1 MWCWKFQGTDI
12 PSSPSSFPLSS
23 YSLVLV
29 LILAVSLKSLR
40 DLFFNPNEDSLN
52 RGFLRFV
59 AFMSV
64 CLIADMPNVYGFGFG
79 GNEPLESVDPS
90 TDGVATYS
98 PPPLAE
104 FNDTP
109 DPDGTG
115 EAVMPRPKIP
125 VCDPVDP
132 CWGAPKL
139 PVVSGVIGFES
150 GLRGCPCEECG
161 RRI

>member
-59 AFMSV
+59 AFMS
-64 CLIADMPNVYGFGFG
+64 
-79 GNEPLESVDPS
+79 LESVDPS

-150 GLRGCPCEECG
+150 GLKGCPCEGARPSECDSELTE
-161 RRI
+161 RLKRDLV